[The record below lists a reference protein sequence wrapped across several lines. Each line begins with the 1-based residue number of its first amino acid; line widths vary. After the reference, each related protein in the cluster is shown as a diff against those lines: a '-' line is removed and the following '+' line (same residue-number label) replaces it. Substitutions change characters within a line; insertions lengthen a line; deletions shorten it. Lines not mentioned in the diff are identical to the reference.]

1 MSRKA
6 IIAAIFALA
15 MAAIFARLGVWQI
28 HRLHERR
35 ALNAELASRM
45 SLPPTTVADLPSDTA
60 LAAYRLVQITGNYDY
75 DHQIILT
82 GRSRDGAPGVYVVT
96 PLIPDSGGTA
106 VLVNRGFVY
115 SPDAATIS
123 VPTWYEPEHA
133 TVKGYVRPVPVHVGS
148 DPRSQ
153 SNPMAWRALD
163 SARVAQAIPY
173 PVARMYVVNLTP
185 GERSLGAPARLS
197 APSLDEGPHKSY
209 AIQWFSFAAIALYG
223 VAYLIWLETR
233 KKRAITV

>member
-1 MSRKA
+1 MSRSA
-6 IIAAIFALA
+6 IIAAIIALA
-15 MAAIFARLGVWQI
+15 MAALFARLGMWQV

-35 ALNAELASRM
+35 ALNAELVSRM
-45 SLPPTTVADLPSDTA
+45 SLPPTTVADLPADTA
-60 LAAYRLVQITGNYDY
+60 LAAYRLVKVTGRYDY

-82 GRSRDGAPGVYVVT
+82 ARAREGAPGVYIVT
-96 PLIPDSGGTA
+96 PLIPDSRGTA

-123 VPTWYEPEHA
+123 IPTWNEPEHA
-133 TVKGYVRPVPVHVGS
+133 TVEGFVRPVPVREPS
-148 DPRSQ
+148 DPRAQ
-153 SNPMAWRALD
+153 DNPMAWRELD
-163 SARVAQAIPY
+163 SARIAETIPY

-185 GERSLGAPARLS
+185 GERSLGAPTRLS

-223 VAYLIWLETR
+223 VGYLVWLEKT
-233 KKRAITV
+233 KKRAVTV

>member
-1 MSRKA
+1 MSRSA
-6 IIAAIFALA
+6 IIAAVIALA
-15 MAAIFARLGVWQI
+15 MATVFARLGVWQV
-28 HRLHERR
+28 HRLHERQ
-35 ALNAELASRM
+35 ALNAELVSRI
-45 SLPPTTVADLPSDTA
+45 SLPPTSVAELPADTA
-60 LAAYRLVQITGNYDY
+60 LAAYRLVKMSGRYDY
-75 DHQIILT
+75 EHQIILT
-82 GRSRDGAPGVYVVT
+82 GRSRGGAPGVYIVT

-133 TVKGYVRPVPVHVGS
+133 TVEGYARPVPVHEQS
-148 DPRSQ
+148 DPRSER
-153 SNPMAWRALD
+153 NPMAWRDLD
-163 SARVAQAIPY
+163 SARVAEAIPY

-185 GERSLGAPARLS
+185 GERSLGAPTRVS

-223 VAYLIWLETR
+223 VGYLVWLETR
-233 KKRAITV
+233 KKRGVTV